1 MLKICKMTLT
11 INKKNKKREWKNTP
25 KSMNLLNVE
34 SQSHM

>member
-11 INKKNKKREWKNTP
+11 IKKKREWKNTP